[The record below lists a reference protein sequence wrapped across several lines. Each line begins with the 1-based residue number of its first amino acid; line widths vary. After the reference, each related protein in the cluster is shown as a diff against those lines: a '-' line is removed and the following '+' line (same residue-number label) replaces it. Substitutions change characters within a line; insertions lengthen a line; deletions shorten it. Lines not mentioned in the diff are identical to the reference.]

1 MDTLNSERS
10 GDQALLDTVFGKQ
23 EFCTELMPIEKK
35 LTTKFIKNLPL
46 HLLIIF
52 NQEMNIKNIVAVSG
66 LPGLFKLVATKNNGL
81 IVADPDTGKTRF
93 CSVRQHQFTPMETVA
108 IYTEEDTVEIAKVF
122 QSMLDHQTE
131 LAVPSANASHA
142 ELQKYFEI
150 IIPDYDRDRVY
161 HSDMKKVIK
170 WFHFLNERA
179 YLTTDPEN
187 AETSSDSEI
196 NDETPVA

>member
-1 MDTLNSERS
+1 
-10 GDQALLDTVFGKQ
+10 
-23 EFCTELMPIEKK
+23 
-35 LTTKFIKNLPL
+35 
-46 HLLIIF
+46 
-52 NQEMNIKNIVAVSG
+52 MNIKNIVAVSG

-122 QSMLDHQTE
+122 QSMLDHQSDHT
-131 LAVPSANASHA
+131 VPAAGASHG

-170 WFHFLNERA
+170 WFHFLNERE
-179 YLTTDPEN
+179 YLTAEPEI
-187 AETSSDSEI
+187 AETSPDSGI
-196 NDETPVA
+196 NTDSPAV